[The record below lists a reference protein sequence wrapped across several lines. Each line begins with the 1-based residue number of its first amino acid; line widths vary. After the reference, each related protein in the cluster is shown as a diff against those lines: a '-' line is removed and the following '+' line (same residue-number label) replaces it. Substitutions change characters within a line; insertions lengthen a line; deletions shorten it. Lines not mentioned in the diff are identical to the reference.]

1 MNIKL
6 ENVLPIPL
14 TSMVHSENSIWSNKI
29 ELFTGQ
35 KVITDAF
42 SGKGK
47 STLISLLF
55 GVRND
60 YNGIICFD
68 NHNIAS
74 FTINEWTQL
83 RKNKISAV
91 FQDLQ
96 LFPNLSVKDNLLL
109 KNQLTNIYSE
119 KEIAQLIDRVG
130 LKDKWEQK
138 CGNLSMGQQQRVAI
152 IRSLLQPFE
161 WLFLDE
167 PFSHL
172 DKVNTTICLELLLEK
187 ANSNNSGVVLTTLG
201 EDYAMEWD
209 QHLYL

>member
-14 TSMVHSENSIWSNKI
+14 TSMTHSENSIWSNKI

-35 KVITDAF
+35 KVITDAY

-55 GVRND
+55 GVRSD
-60 YNGIICFD
+60 YEGVIFFD
-68 NHNIAS
+68 EIS
-74 FTINEWTQL
+74 ISTFSKNEWSEL
-83 RKNKISAV
+83 RRNKISAV

-152 IRSLLQPFE
+152 VRSLLQPFE

-172 DKVNTTICLELLLEK
+172 DKVNTTICLELILEQ
-187 ANSNNSGVVLTTLG
+187 ANSNKSGLVLTTLG
-201 EDYAMEWD
+201 EDNAMKWD